1 MPPRWYHS
9 PVSEPSFNQ
18 EQPRS
23 LVVPALVAIVLLG
36 AVFLI
41 ARHFL
46 PPSSARAEYLHTGV
60 LETATVMHANTI
72 VLGANETDYALFV
85 ATTIKVDN
93 PTANQISLDDFI
105 LTITDPTGATLTEK
119 AVRKQ
124 DLAESVATFP
134 KLKPLVGT
142 PLWRDTAIDPGQSAQ
157 GTLVFSFAVP
167 QTVWDTRK
175 SAELEV
181 DVYHGHS
188 LTLTIP
194 K

>member
-1 MPPRWYHS
+1 M
-9 PVSEPSFNQ
+9 SELTFNQ
-18 EQPRS
+18 EQSRS
-23 LVVPALVAIVLLG
+23 LVVPALVAVALLG
-36 AVFLI
+36 AAFLI

-46 PPSSARAEYLHTGV
+46 PPSSAKAEYLHTDV

-93 PTANQISLDDFI
+93 PLAQPISLDDFA
-105 LTITDPTGATLTEK
+105 LTITDPTGAILTEK
-119 AVRKQ
+119 AIRKQ

-142 PLWRDTAIDPGQSAQ
+142 PLWRDTTIDPGQSAQ

-167 QTVWDTRK
+167 QSVWDTRK

-181 DVYHGHS
+181 DIYHGHS
-188 LTLTIP
+188 LTLTVP